1 MIARQVSLDRASDE
15 GLSRQLFMQLR
26 GLIETSKLG
35 TGMVLP
41 PTRQLASSLGVGRN
55 TVISAYEQ
63 LTLEGYLETDGRRGT
78 RVSQATTGFERWK
91 DRKADPVLSK
101 APLRL
106 STHGRR
112 LIANER
118 PVNRLPSCFQTG
130 LPEVRSFPH
139 DLWARLLRRA
149 ARHLV
154 SKPAL
159 GGYDDY
165 VGLPELKRAILDRIA
180 ISRGVVAEPE
190 QVIILSSAQAAMDLV
205 TRMLLEP
212 RDIAMHEEPGYGGVL
227 ACLEAFDADLRPIP
241 VLAPQTYQR
250 LDESIGEQETPRL
263 IYATPSHQFPTGRVM
278 PLEDRLSLLEFAA
291 SHGAFVLEDDY
302 DSEFHFA
309 GAPISCLQGLD
320 RNGLVIYMGTFSKSF
335 MPSLRVAYLI
345 LPPALVEPFGF
356 GLRNTGA
363 VPSHTTQLALASF
376 LEEGHFKAHLRE
388 MTRLYR
394 ERRDALFEALQGGCG
409 RFLKPVCPEGGIQM
423 TALLTDA
430 CLAAGWTDSLLAD
443 RLAQYGME
451 CSSLSTLYWSG
462 GREPQQG
469 LFLGYA
475 ASNVDEIR
483 RGVNQI
489 ARILS
494 DETP

>member
-1 MIARQVSLDRASDE
+1 MIAEQITLDRASDE

-26 GLIETSKLG
+26 GLIEDSKLA
-35 TGMVLP
+35 TGVPLP
-41 PTRQLASSLGVGRN
+41 PSRKLASTLGVGRN

-78 RVSQATTGFERWK
+78 RVSKATTGFVRWK
-91 DRKADPVLSK
+91 DRKVDPVQNK

-106 STHGRR
+106 SIHGRR

-130 LPEVRSFPH
+130 LPEVRTFPH

-149 ARHLV
+149 ARQLL
-154 SKPAL
+154 SRPEL

-165 VGLPELKRAILDRIA
+165 VGLPELKRAILDHVA
-180 ISRGVVAEPE
+180 ISRGVVADPE
-190 QVIILSSAQAAMDLV
+190 QVIILSSAQASMDLV

-212 RDIAMHEEPGYGGVL
+212 RDMAMHEEPGYGGVL
-227 ACLEAFDADLRPIP
+227 ACLKAFDADIRPIP
-241 VLAPQTYQR
+241 VLDPQTYQR
-250 LDESIGEQETPRL
+250 LHESIGEQETPRL

-302 DSEFHFA
+302 DSEFHFS

-320 RNGLVIYMGTFSKSF
+320 RNGLVIYMGTFAKSF

-376 LEEGHFKAHLRE
+376 LEEGHFKAYLRE
-388 MTRLYR
+388 MTRVYR
-394 ERRDALFEALQGGCG
+394 ERRDALYDALLETCG
-409 RFLKPVCPEGGIQM
+409 PFLKPVYPEGGIQM
-423 TALLTDA
+423 PALLTDA
-430 CLAAGWTDSLLAD
+430 CLKAGWTDSLLAD
-443 RLAQYGME
+443 RLTREGME
-451 CSSLSTLYWSG
+451 CSALSSLYWSG
-462 GREPQQG
+462 AWKPQQG

-475 ASNVDEIR
+475 ASDVDEIKK
-483 RGVNQI
+483 GVERI